1 MNEPSASA
9 TLKAGRRGTPT
20 SEIWS

>member
-20 SEIWS
+20 SEI